1 MSRLQYDESGFALS
15 SGMELCHCCDW
26 DTGTYIGQQE
36 QYVSIHCGLPAHAYL
51 DAPPAHNDGEWPAR
65 MGRAEP
71 WIILPD
77 LRGKTAYH
85 IETKIER
92 EIKTLGALPA
102 DETLLKPASIYDKW
116 DGAQWQ
122 HDADAEAAAA
132 LAMATSTRNALLAT
146 ANQNIAVLA
155 DAVDLGMAT
164 DAEQAAYTAWRRYR
178 VELTRLDLT
187 VVPIQ
192 WPVKPA

>member
-26 DTGTYIGQQE
+26 DTGAYIGQQE

-51 DAPPAHNDGEWPAR
+51 DAPPAHTDGEWPAR
-65 MGRAEP
+65 MGRSEP

-77 LRGKTAYH
+77 LRGQTAYH

-164 DAEQAAYTAWRRYR
+164 DDEQAAYTAWRRYR

-187 VVPIQ
+187 STQII
-192 WPVKPA
+192 WPEQPQ